1 MPTLTGD
8 AGIQR
13 KIAKTQMEIYDNI
26 LINSSEIV
34 FHKIQLKLDLF
45 FESHTQPHFTKK
57 KNNSQHNLLHVQ
69 NKFSKMQLADLA
81 VVFNAPKCGKIHHP
95 LNRFPI
101 NFQMTIL
108 LSKLTL

>member
-57 KNNSQHNLLHVQ
+57 KTTVNTIYFTFKTS
-69 NKFSKMQLADLA
+69 S
-81 VVFNAPKCGKIHHP
+81 PKCSWPIWRWYLTHP
-95 LNRFPI
+95 NVEKFTTLSI
-101 NFQMTIL
+101 DFQLI
-108 LSKLTL
+108 SK